1 MSRSVE
7 FRHWKHACGLASSL
21 KEKKSVYVLDSERSP
36 SSLSS
41 SQLPAVDD
49 LIRDNSITILHYV
62 ASTEGQTVFTGTGS
76 SSCSMPERVDDE
88 MDEAT
93 STLLQDLEPRG
104 GLNLGRSAVDNLDC
118 TTAPTRPTPDLY
130 DDIVLSV
137 VEALKLADDT
147 NASEKQLLRYC
158 KYNISLLYIYIDIVN
173 IISYL

>member
-1 MSRSVE
+1 MESRSRVRAWKRCDVTSCNCPSLGYIHTHCPCDRCGGRAVSRSVE
-7 FRHWKHACGLASSL
+7 FRHWKNACGLASSL

-49 LIRDNSITILHYV
+49 LIRDNSTTILHYV

-104 GLNLGRSAVDNLDC
+104 GLNLGPSAVDNLDC
-118 TTAPTRPTPDLY
+118 TTA
-130 DDIVLSV
+130 
-137 VEALKLADDT
+137 
-147 NASEKQLLRYC
+147 LLDQHQ
-158 KYNISLLYIYIDIVN
+158 IYMMT
-173 IISYL
+173 